1 MELKEYRKLYYEKNK
16 ERIKEQ
22 NRINHKI
29 WYEKHKEE
37 KQMKNK
43 EWIKNNLERRKE
55 YLKKWE
61 KDNHDKIIKRKL
73 ERRKQRR
80 KEDYIYKL
88 KEQARDTIKKSFR
101 GILKG
106 KRGRTKELLG
116 CDLDFF
122 VNYLLDTY
130 KNNYSIEW
138 NKIEK
143 VHIDHIIPLAT
154 AKTEEDV
161 IKLCHYKNLQLL
173 KAEDNLKKNSK
184 VEWRLNNDI

>member
-1 MELKEYRKLYYEKNK
+1 MERKEYMKLYYEQHK

-22 NRINHKI
+22 NKINHKI

-37 KQMKNK
+37 KLQKNK
-43 EWIKNNLERRKE
+43 QWIENNKDRRKE

-61 KDNHDKIIKRKL
+61 EENHDRILKRKL

-88 KEQARDTIKKSFR
+88 KEQARDVIKKSFR

-106 KRGRTKELLG
+106 KRGRTKEILG

-130 KNNYSIEW
+130 KNNYGVEW
-138 NKIEK
+138 DRVEK
-143 VHIDHIIPLAT
+143 VHIDHIVPLAT
-154 AKTEEDV
+154 AKTKEDV
-161 IKLCHYKNLQLL
+161 IKLCRYTNLQLL
-173 KAEDNLKKNSK
+173 KAVDNLKKNSK
-184 VEWRLNNDI
+184 LEWSLNNDI

>member
-1 MELKEYRKLYYEKNK
+1 MERKEYMKLYNEQHKEK
-16 ERIKEQ
+16 IKEQ

-37 KQMKNK
+37 KLQKNK
-43 EWIKNNLERRKE
+43 QWIENNKEKRKE

-61 KDNHDKIIKRKL
+61 EENHDRILKRKL

-80 KEDYIYKL
+80 KEDCIYKL

-122 VNYLLDTY
+122 IQHLLKTY
-130 KNNYSIEW
+130 KNNYGIDW
-138 NKIEK
+138 DGKEK
-143 VHIDHIIPLAT
+143 VHIDHIVPLAT
-154 AKTEEDV
+154 AKTKDDV
-161 IKLCHYKNLQLL
+161 IRLCNFNNLQLL
-173 KAEDNLKKNSK
+173 KAEDNLKKSSK
-184 VEWRLNNDI
+184 VDWRLNNDL